1 MPSKPKPKPQA
12 APETLSFEDAF
23 QELDDL
29 VRQLEDGS
37 LTLDDSLA
45 LFERGQA
52 LAARCQTLL
61 ETAELKVQQLA
72 PRAGGGFDLE
82 PFEPGDSAA

>member
-1 MPSKPKPKPQA
+1 MPPKSKTKPQA

-29 VRQLEDGS
+29 VRQLEDS
-37 LTLDDSLA
+37 NLTLDESLA
-45 LFERGQA
+45 LYERGQA
-52 LAARCQTLL
+52 LAARCQSLL
-61 ETAELKVQQLA
+61 ETAELNVQQLA

-82 PFEPGDSAA
+82 PFEPGDPAA